1 MSKRVAGVVVEVGGT
16 DVDTRRSVLLKQG
29 ADLTFTTQQG
39 ATYPET
45 TVSLPTEIASNAR
58 VAVQKAGAGP
68 FKRRKINFIE
78 GSNVAITIADQG
90 GSEQVDV
97 TIAAAGGGGSGDVV
111 GPSSSVASE
120 VALYDGSTGK
130 LLKRAAITGL
140 AKLTSGVLSA
150 ATAGTDYYAPGSTD
164 VAVADGGTGSSTAAG
179 ARTNLGLGSMAVEAV
194 TLSTQG
200 DILYRDGSG
209 LARLAAGTAGQRL
222 RTGGTG
228 TNPAWADLLGFFG
241 DGSDGS
247 LNFDGAATVL
257 GMAPSGGV
265 YTFTREVFAT
275 DVTVGSGVR
284 LALAS
289 NCLYVQGTLT
299 GTDATSFISAN
310 GTNASGSSAGGA
322 QSGAAPFAFSGSS
335 GGAGR
340 SGTSGA
346 GSNGTAA
353 STSPCG
359 SGGAGGAAGA
369 NAGGTAGAA
378 NVAVD
383 SRGGS
388 RAFDWVFRKCRYFDG
403 AAFVAAGGGAGGGGG
418 GLTHTT
424 GTGSG
429 GGGGGGARAAV
440 VFARALAGTGYIE
453 ANGGAGANGAAT
465 GADVAGGGGGGGAG
479 AAILVTSS
487 PSSSWTVRA
496 SGGTAGSGAG
506 GGNAGSAGAAGLAL
520 TFVL

>member
-1 MSKRVAGVVVEVGGT
+1 MSAPARI
-16 DVDTRRSVLLKQG
+16 LG
-29 ADLTFTTQQG
+29 AFGLRLPVFG
-39 ATYPET
+39 A
-45 TVSLPTEIASNAR
+45 SR
-58 VAVQKAGAGP
+58 AGAVP
-68 FKRRKINFIE
+68 
-78 GSNVAITIADQG
+78 
-90 GSEQVDV
+90 
-97 TIAAAGGGGSGDVV
+97 AAGAVPSAAKSLREDGTWSSSGGGSGDVV

-120 VALYDGSTGK
+120 VALFDGTTGK

-164 VAVADGGTGSSTAAG
+164 VAVTDGGTGSSTAAG
-179 ARTNLGLGSMAVEAV
+179 ARTNLGLGGAAVLNVGTTSSTVAAGDDSRITGAAQKSANLSDLASASTARTNLGLGTMALQAV

-222 RTGGTG
+222 RTGGSG
-228 TNPAWADLLGFFG
+228 ANPAWADLLGWYG

-310 GTNASGSSAGGA
+310 GNAASASNAGGA
-322 QSGAAPFAFSGSS
+322 QSGGAPFHFTSAA
-335 GGAGR
+335 GGIGR
-340 SGTSGA
+340 TATSGA
-346 GSNGTAA
+346 GSNGSAA
-353 STSPCG
+353 TTSPCG
-359 SGGAGGAAGA
+359 AGGGGGAAGV
-369 NAGGTAGAA
+369 NAGGTGGTATA
-378 NVAVD
+378 AVD

-388 RAFDWVFRKCRYFDG
+388 RSLDWVFRKCRYFDG
-403 AAFVAAGGGAGGGGG
+403 SAFVGAQGGAGGGGG
-418 GLTHTT
+418 GLTHTI
-424 GTGSG
+424 GTGAG

-453 ANGGAGANGAAT
+453 ANGGAGAASTAA
-465 GADVAGGGGGGGAG
+465 GGDVGGGGGGGGGGLAV
-479 AAILVTSS
+479 LVTSS

-496 SGGTAGSGAG
+496 SGGASGAGAG
-506 GGNAGSAGAAGLAL
+506 GGVAGTAGSAGLAL
-520 TFVL
+520 TFIL